1 VDGSLWI
8 TLDDNEAHYC
18 RVLGDEAFGLSNF
31 NEDVIRQKNIFNRT
45 KRSRQV
51 RAGFATPITV
61 HYSLL
66 TPPLQ
71 RQRNLGGQG
80 FNDDLR
86 ALDLPHAD
94 RFARL
99 KIAALNHRLHHTTID
114 FHGAVGA

>member
-80 FNDDLR
+80 FDNDLG
-86 ALDLPHAD
+86 AAHLTHLHA
-94 RFARL
+94 FS
-99 KIAALNHRLHHTTID
+99 
-114 FHGAVGA
+114 